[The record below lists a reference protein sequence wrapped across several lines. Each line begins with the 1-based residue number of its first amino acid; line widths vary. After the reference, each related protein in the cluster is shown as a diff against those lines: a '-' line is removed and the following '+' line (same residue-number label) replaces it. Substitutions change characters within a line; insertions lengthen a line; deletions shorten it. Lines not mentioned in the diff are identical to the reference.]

1 MAKLQH
7 TFIKGKMNK
16 DLDERLIPNGEYR
29 DASNVQVSTSEGADV
44 GAVENII
51 GNSLKNSE
59 GSGDW
64 NDSFG
69 LTGVKCIGTA
79 TDPQNEKIYWFL
91 TSNTAD
97 AIVEFDQATGIV
109 APVLVDMGSV
119 LNFSSDFLI
128 TGVNVLS
135 GLLMWTDNR
144 NEPRVIKISL
154 FKAGSNNQGGNNFA
168 VTTQVY
174 GRNFIDTDITV
185 IKLKPNTDPVISMDS
200 SLRSGFGSGLSPA
213 FLTKNFTE
221 QVPAGS
227 GNHKPLQ
234 VGTQNVTL
242 TGVNDGTGQSP
253 QPIVNWAVG
262 DIIVLTAQRVNTQN
276 FDDTYEIR
284 IKITATALNNPVGTI
299 ESISLDLPFGPYVWT
314 CVLEEDNPMFEFN
327 FPRFAYRWKYVDNE
341 YSAFSPWTDVAFLPG
356 LYDYDSA
363 NVFNKAM
370 INNLRKLTLN
380 TFETAPKGV
389 IEIDILYKDSASPTV
404 YKVDSIAATATTF
417 AITSEL
423 IYNVISSE
431 QTIRP
436 YDNVPKKA
444 KSQEIVGNRIVYGNY
459 TQNYD
464 VPDNSQISIAA
475 NSVNNPSL
483 NSPLSSLK
491 SQRTYQ
497 VGIVYLDEYGRET
510 PVFTNDTATIILPK
524 SLSTKKNRLSVTSAH
539 TKPAWNPTHFKYYVK
554 DISSEYYNFVLDR
567 FYDAEDGNM
576 WLSIPSAERNK
587 VAIDDF
593 IILKKEHNT
602 SLPVEDAAR
611 YKIIDISNE
620 VPRPVANQ
628 KTQLTFGQIS
638 NGVATVGAFKVTFTG
653 PTITDNPN
661 FSNAFVGGN
670 FIRLQISSP
679 ADQPFSNYYE
689 IKTGGLSANTT
700 SSYTV
705 NLKTPLGQ
713 DIGASIGNAFT
724 VYVYENEQVAKPEY
738 QGKFFAKVNR
748 DTALDNAI
756 IYNFTNDPSYY
767 TVKSE
772 ISIVP
777 TTLDNPSIADP
788 SNLPSPSPEGWA
800 WNEYAGNTNAIVAS
814 VPQMVTA
821 ASGEVTFGFGYIRY
835 YDPFTPIADLSLF
848 NTITTS
854 NSIQLQDAD
863 GDWGQALDI
872 SSVNKGIV
880 LRAPTNPVV
889 PVGAQPEGD
898 SQYIYYVNIT
908 ITTPLGPNFGDGTN
922 KIPLAAR
929 LLERKRGVPIEF
941 DSETVVLPSPNPA
954 IFETE
959 PKEGVDLDLY
969 YEATDALPIAGLNN
983 AQLLNYF
990 NCYSF
995 GNGVESDRIEDDFN
1009 AKVIGKGTKVS
1020 TTLENTYEE
1029 ERRGAGLIYSGIFNS
1044 TSGVN
1049 ELNQFIAGLK
1059 ITKDLNPIYGTIQKL
1074 YARDTDLT
1082 VLMEDKIF
1090 KVLANKDA
1098 LFNADGNTNLTST
1111 DNVLGQTMPY
1121 GGAFGISK
1129 NPESFATF
1137 GFRAYFVDKARGAV
1151 MRLSRDGL
1159 TKISSNGMSDYF
1171 IDNLKLNTTGNII
1184 GSYDSDSGS
1193 YNVCINVPDVRTNP
1207 GENPPAFSNSTES
1220 VAFKEK
1226 VNGWTT
1232 TMSYIPEAGISL
1244 NNEYYTFK
1252 SGEIWEH
1259 SSETR
1264 SNFYGTQFS
1273 STVTPIINDAPTSV
1287 KKFKTLAYEGTAGWR
1302 SEIVTDQQNGEVPVF
1317 VKKEGSFYNYIQ
1329 GIDTTVANLD
1339 TQEFSTQGLG
1349 SLLLNAPVGTSTLV
1363 INGAINVS
1371 LQANPQDPGG
1381 GAAGVA
1387 ALDTIYTMS
1396 PGNTLR
1402 IVGTVIGIN
1411 RTTNTITLAANIAG
1425 SALQAGDFVFFG
1437 KDTRINTSGI
1447 IGYYAETKMITT
1459 DPTKEELFSISSEVF
1474 ISSE

>member
-7 TFIKGKMNK
+7 TFVRGKMNK
-16 DLDERLIPNGEYR
+16 DLDERLVPNGQYR
-29 DASNVQVSTSEGADV
+29 DASNVQVSTSEGSDV
-44 GAVENII
+44 GSVENIL
-51 GNSLKNSE
+51 GNILKN
-59 GSGDW
+59 
-64 NDSFG
+64 NDGVQGWDASFG
-69 LTGVKCIGTA
+69 LTNAKCIGAA
-79 TDPQNEKIYWFL
+79 TDPQNENIYWFL
-91 TSNTAD
+91 TSDEAD
-97 AIVEFDQATGIV
+97 AIVEYDQTTGIV

-128 TGVNVLS
+128 TGINVLS

-144 NEPRVIKISL
+144 NEPRVINIAT
-154 FKAGSNNQGGNNFA
+154 FKTGSSQGGDNFS

-221 QVPAGS
+221 QVPPGS
-227 GNHKPLQ
+227 GNHKPLEI
-234 VGTQNVTL
+234 GTSVTL
-242 TGVNDGTGQSP
+242 TGVNDGAGTNP

-389 IEIDILYKDSASPTV
+389 VEIDILYKDSASPTV

-464 VPDNSQISIAA
+464 VANNSQISIAA
-475 NSVNNPSL
+475 NSVNNLSL

-491 SQRTYQ
+491 SLRTYQ
-497 VGIVYLDEYGRET
+497 VGIVYLDKYGRET

-524 SLSTKKNRLSVTSAH
+524 SLSTKRNRLSVTSSQIA
-539 TKPAWNPTHFKYYVK
+539 PADITHFKYYVK
-554 DISSEYYNFVLDR
+554 DISNEYYNFVLDR
-567 FYDAEDGNM
+567 FYDGGDGNV
-576 WLSIPSAERNK
+576 WLSIPSAEKNK

-593 IILKKEHNT
+593 IILKKEHNNNK
-602 SLPVEDAAR
+602 PVADIAR

-620 VPRPVANQ
+620 VPQSVANA
-628 KTQLTFGQIS
+628 KTQLSFAQVGGTFSGAPAAPVVGSFQIS
-638 NGVATVGAFKVTFTG
+638 FTG
-653 PTITDNPN
+653 PSITDNPD
-661 FSNAFVGGN
+661 FSNAFKGGN
-670 FIRLQISSP
+670 FVRFQQDS
-679 ADQPFSNYYE
+679 AVQAYSNYYE
-689 IKTGGLSANTT
+689 IKTGGLEASTPT
-700 SSYTV
+700 SYTL
-705 NLKTPLGQ
+705 NFTTPLGQ
-713 DIGASIGNAFT
+713 DIGSSITATYNL
-724 VYVYENEQVAKPEY
+724 YVYQDEQVARPEY
-738 QGKFFAKVNR
+738 QGKFFVKINR
-748 DTALDNAI
+748 DTAFDNAVLYTFATDPAY
-756 IYNFTNDPSYY
+756 YNIESTISILATSTNDPS
-767 TVKSE
+767 VA
-772 ISIVP
+772 
-777 TTLDNPSIADP
+777 NPNTEP
-788 SNLPSPSPEGWA
+788 VGWA
-800 WNEYAGNTNAIVAS
+800 WNEFAGNTNAIVNT

-821 ASGEVTFGFGYIRY
+821 TSGETIFGFAYIRY
-835 YDPFTPIADLSLF
+835 YSGFPGPGLTNPTVLDGWDSITPDNF
-848 NTITTS
+848 
-854 NSIQLQDAD
+854 IQLQDSD
-863 GDWGQALDI
+863 GNYSEAMEI
-872 SSVNKGIV
+872 TAINKGA
-880 LRAPTNPVV
+880 LFRSPTRTGIPGSD
-889 PVGAQPEGD
+889 PGAGTEQ
-898 SQYIYYVNIT
+898 SLYYVNVT
-908 ITTPLGPNFGDGTN
+908 VKNPLGPQFGDGTN
-922 KIPLAAR
+922 SIPIGAK
-929 LLERKRGVPIEF
+929 LLTRKRGVPIEF

-1020 TTLENTYEE
+1020 TTLENTYKE

-1074 YARDTDLT
+1074 YARDTDLIA
-1082 VLMEDKIF
+1082 LCEDKCFRI
-1090 KVLANKDA
+1090 LANKDA
-1098 LFNADGNTNLTST
+1098 LFNADGNSNITST
-1111 DNVLGQTMPY
+1111 ENVLGQTVPY
-1121 GGAFGISK
+1121 SGEYGISK
-1129 NPESFATF
+1129 NPESFASF
-1137 GFRAYFVDKARGAV
+1137 GFRTYFADKARGTIL
-1151 MRLSRDGL
+1151 RLSRDGL
-1159 TKISSNGMSDYF
+1159 TDIGGKDMSFYF
-1171 IDNLKLNTTGNII
+1171 QDKLRTSTGALI
-1184 GSYDSDSGS
+1184 GSYDVDASS
-1193 YNVCINVPDVRTNP
+1193 YNVAIGT
-1207 GENPPAFSNSTES
+1207 SSTSFKES
-1220 VAFKEK
+1220 VD
-1226 VNGWTT
+1226 GWNTT
-1232 TMSYIPEAGISL
+1232 LSYVPEAGVSL

-1252 SGEIWEH
+1252 NGELYEH
-1259 SSETR
+1259 SNQTR
-1264 SNFYGTQFS
+1264 SNFYGTQYD
-1273 STVTPIINDAPTSV
+1273 STVTPIFNDAQQAL
-1287 KKFKTLAYEGTAGWR
+1287 KTLR
-1302 SEIVTDQQNGEVPVF
+1302 LF
-1317 VKKEGSFYNYIQ
+1317 
-1329 GIDTTVANLD
+1329 
-1339 TQEFSTQGLG
+1339 
-1349 SLLLNAPVGTSTLV
+1349 
-1363 INGAINVS
+1363 
-1371 LQANPQDPGG
+1371 
-1381 GAAGVA
+1381 
-1387 ALDTIYTMS
+1387 
-1396 PGNTLR
+1396 R
-1402 IVGTVIGIN
+1402 
-1411 RTTNTITLAANIAG
+1411 
-1425 SALQAGDFVFFG
+1425 
-1437 KDTRINTSGI
+1437 
-1447 IGYYAETKMITT
+1447 
-1459 DPTKEELFSISSEVF
+1459 TKEMKGGPLTLQQTCKTVK
-1474 ISSE
+1474 